1 MTHPKHEAAINEG
14 RDGLGVV
21 IHDAASRALV
31 SVSTRYGLREWGGW
45 GDLPQD
51 VLWLTTIE
59 PVRFFKKPATARR
72 HLRCNEYLGARAESI
87 LADFCAL
94 DAPLVRK
101 LEILHGV
108 MTRVHTLAER
118 FFGCHC
124 VDEDYLHHALQPSLV
139 RADPADTA
147 GASLELEQSGI
158 EFNIQETIPVIVN
171 SSPLL
176 ADGRVDADEAL
187 IQFHAETDRRAF
199 FTDLEQCLVPVGQW
213 LERPVQ
219 KFGATVASQIGT
231 LCRFDQP
238 VLTQV
243 RLIDLHEP
251 VSRITRNAI
260 RAGARRWVTHEELM
274 FLAHFSTLAIE
285 RVFVGDRYVRLPGV
299 LSAPLPVLEGHQMQ
313 SISMGLVAQN
323 VAMALSAPV
332 IQNGLFL
339 NTSRMA
345 WTLSHF
351 RLKRLKTCL
360 LAGDNFG
367 TILDYSHVGVRWAT
381 HQDRL
386 ADSVKCAQ
394 QAGLKSIVEIV
405 KK

>member
-1 MTHPKHEAAINEG
+1 MTHPKHEATGNEWH
-14 RDGLGVV
+14 DGLGVV
-21 IHDAASRALV
+21 IHNASSSTLV

-45 GDLPQD
+45 SDLPQD

-72 HLRCNEYLGARAESI
+72 HLRCNEYLGAPTESI

-108 MTRVHTLAER
+108 LMRVHTLTER
-118 FFGCHC
+118 LFGCHRF
-124 VDEDYLHHALQPSLV
+124 DEDYLHHALQPCLV
-139 RADPADTA
+139 RADPADSA
-147 GASLELEQSGI
+147 GAGLELEQSGI

-176 ADGRVDADEAL
+176 ADGRIDADEAL
-187 IQFHAETDRRAF
+187 VQCYAETDRRTF
-199 FTDLEQCLVPVGQW
+199 FTDLEQCLVPIGQW

-285 RVFVGDRYVRLPGV
+285 RVFLGDRYVRLPGV

-313 SISMGLVAQN
+313 SISVGLLAQN

-360 LAGDNFG
+360 LAGDNLG
-367 TILDYSHVGVRWAT
+367 TILDYSHVGVRWAI
-381 HQDRL
+381 HRDGL
-386 ADSVKCAQ
+386 AASVKCAQ
-394 QAGLKSIVEIV
+394 EVGLKSIVETV